1 MSIFVSVASY
11 QDPTLE
17 RTLRQAIEQA
27 DKPNELIFAICLQYS
42 EEPDIS
48 FIPESQKKII
58 SFDPEARPGIVKV
71 RNLLKEMYNNEDY
84 FLQIDS
90 HMQFDKSWDTILIR
104 QFKELQKF
112 ANKDKVIISTP
123 RDFPKQDGRGY
134 SVLKVRSVVDQGFVT
149 FFASNAIAPNTKE
162 KFYKSN
168 YVRCGMIFSD
178 RQFANTIKFSKYN
191 HAFEEEAYITFSSII
206 SGWSIYELPYH
217 TVIWHSPKE
226 YLLKVL
232 DPSKTRSFSGA
243 YKDNDFE
250 RYEFSLAYIYNDYS
264 KYKVDTAVMPASDFW
279 NEIGLLAEYKIIK
292 QKMDNII
299 NNNFIL

>member
-1 MSIFVSVASY
+1 MSIFISVAAY

-17 RTLRQAIEQA
+17 RTLKQAIEQA

-58 SFDPEARPGIVKV
+58 RFDPQTRPGVVKV
-71 RNLLKEMYNNEDY
+71 RNLLKEMYDNEDY

-123 RDFPKQDGRGY
+123 RDFPRRQDRGY
-134 SVLKVRSVVDQGFVT
+134 SVLKVRSVADREFVT
-149 FFASNAIAPNTKE
+149 FFASNSTAPDTKD

-168 YVRCGMIFSD
+168 YIRCGMIFSD
-178 RQFANTIKFSKYN
+178 REFANTIKFSKYN
-191 HAFEEEAYITFSSII
+191 HAFEEEAYLTFSSII

-226 YLLKVL
+226 YLEKVW
-232 DPSKTRSFSGA
+232 DQTTVKSFSGA
-243 YKDNDFE
+243 YEDNKFE

-264 KYKVDTAVMPASDFW
+264 KYKVDTAVMSAKDFW
-279 NEIGLLAEYKIIK
+279 NELGLSKEYELQK
-292 QKMDNII
+292 QKMDNLI
-299 NNNFIL
+299 NNYFIL